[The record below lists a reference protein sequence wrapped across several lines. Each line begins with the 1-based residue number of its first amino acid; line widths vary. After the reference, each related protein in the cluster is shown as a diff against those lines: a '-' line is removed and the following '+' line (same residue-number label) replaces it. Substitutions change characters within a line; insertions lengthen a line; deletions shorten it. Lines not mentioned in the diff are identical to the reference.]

1 MLKVGINT
9 YEFYKWAGGRDILIY
24 IAKNAKFQEKTK
36 LEFIIPKNDIN
47 FKINRFLYFVKQLI
61 KNMSTLNFTI
71 PKNNPFDFNKIKD
84 FFSTIDNIN
93 CVEYSSSKKL
103 YYKQLNSSDYDIVL
117 PFLEPPI
124 GDIKFNW
131 VGYIT
136 DYQHKYYEK
145 LFQKKEL
152 IRRDNY
158 LDQLT
163 SKAKSII
170 VNAHNV
176 KDDILK
182 FHANSNASIHILPF
196 TPDLQSNFESQSGF
210 NIKQYGIDLPF
221 FIISNQFWIHKN
233 HITAFKAFK
242 KFLNDYSENYQLV
255 CTGLQEDPR
264 KKDHFEL
271 LKKYVLKNNLE
282 KKVLFL
288 GHVSKKD
295 QLNLIF
301 KSEAMIQPTLF
312 EGGPGGGCVVDAM
325 RLNKPII
332 ISDIII
338 NKELPPSDKI
348 IFFNPMSANDLKN
361 KLVEF
366 DKNKLLFNSNYSR
379 IKDKEERWK
388 TFWNNIYSEFD
399 G

>member
-1 MLKVGINT
+1 MRKVGINT

-24 IAKNAKFQEKTK
+24 IAKNGKFHEKTK

-47 FKINRFLYFVKQLI
+47 FKISRYSFFVKQLI
-61 KNMSTLNFTI
+61 KNMLAFDFKI
-71 PKNNPFDFNKIKD
+71 PKNNPFDFNQIKD

-93 CVEYSSSKKL
+93 CVEYASSKKL

-117 PFLEPPI
+117 PFLESPI
-124 GDIKFNW
+124 GDVKFNW
-131 VGYIT
+131 IGYIT
-136 DYQHKYYEK
+136 DYQHKYYKK

-158 LDQLT
+158 LAQLT
-163 SKAKSII
+163 DKAKSII

-176 KDDILK
+176 KDDIAK
-182 FHANSNASIHILPF
+182 FHPNSNASIHILPF
-196 TPDLQSNFESQSGF
+196 IPDLNSNFESQSGF
-210 NIKQYGIDLPF
+210 NLKQYGIDLPF

-242 KFLNDYSENYQLV
+242 KFLKDYNENFQLV
-255 CTGLQEDPR
+255 CTGLQQDPR

-271 LKKYVLKNNLE
+271 LEKYVEKNNLE

-301 KSEAMIQPTLF
+301 NSEAMIQPTLF

-325 RLNKPII
+325 KLNKPII
-332 ISDIII
+332 ISDITV

-348 IFFNPMSANDLKN
+348 IFFNSMSPNDLKN
-361 KLVEF
+361 KLIEF
-366 DKNKLLFNSNYSR
+366 DKNKFLFNSHYPR

-388 TFWNNIYSEFD
+388 TFWNNIYSECD